1 MALPSSPAPITH
13 APVLRSPREG
23 GEGGEEGM
31 CGVGPERGD
40 PMPDKTLC
48 EEAGVPEAANSLKAP
63 VSCCTPRV
71 QCHSLSLA
79 TVSLSSTPRLSL
91 ISARPF
97 RSLCSHVL
105 TSTDILLVQT

>member
-1 MALPSSPAPITH
+1 
-13 APVLRSPREG
+13 
-23 GEGGEEGM
+23 M
-31 CGVGPERGD
+31 CGVGPERGDPMPDKTLCQEGLGFRVYGLGWD